1 MRVLAATGDTWGIRG
16 PTFLGLYAALAVVA
30 VIATVLARRS
40 LARSPAP
47 AVRLNNPDDVAY
59 LHGGAELTVLTA
71 LSAMY
76 VAGLI
81 AASGRQRV
89 QVVGAPGPDAGDL
102 QRAIHL
108 SAQEPVPRGKLPDA
122 PPVADALRRIERRLI
137 DAGLLVTAEQRKRI
151 RRTAWVLWAVVAFGA
166 VRAIAGY
173 NAGKPIGLLLA
184 LLAVAVVGAAVL
196 SLTAPRRTNRGNAEL
211 TRLRSAHASLSPKLR
226 PRWRVYGPEGAALGV
241 AVFGASALWAAD
253 PALAKELGTRQ
264 ASFVGNS
271 GGGGWSYGGGDSGGG
286 GCGGGGCGGGG
297 GGGGGGCGG

>member
-1 MRVLAATGDTWGIRG
+1 MRVLAATGDTWGISG
-16 PTFLGLYAALAVVA
+16 PTFLGLYAALAVGA

-40 LARSPAP
+40 LVRSPAS

-59 LHGGAELTVLTA
+59 LHAGAELTVLTA

-76 VAGLI
+76 VAGRI
-81 AASGRQRV
+81 SSASGRQRV
-89 QVVGAPGPDAGDL
+89 QAVGAPGPDAGEL

-122 PPVADALRRIERRLI
+122 PPVTDALRHIERRLI
-137 DAGLLVTAEQRKRI
+137 DAGLLVSAEQRKRI
-151 RRTAWVLWAVVAFGA
+151 RRTAWMLWAVVAFGA
-166 VRAIAGY
+166 IRAIAGY

-184 LLAVAVVGAAVL
+184 LLAVVVVGAVVL

-226 PRWRVYGPEGAALGV
+226 PRWQVYGPEGAAWGV
-241 AVFGASALWAAD
+241 AVFGTSALWAAD
-253 PALAKELGTRQ
+253 PALARELGTSQ

-271 GGGGWSYGGGDSGGG
+271 GGGWSYGGGDG
-286 GCGGGGCGGGG
+286 GGGGCGGGG
-297 GGGGGGCGG
+297 GGCGGGGGGCGG